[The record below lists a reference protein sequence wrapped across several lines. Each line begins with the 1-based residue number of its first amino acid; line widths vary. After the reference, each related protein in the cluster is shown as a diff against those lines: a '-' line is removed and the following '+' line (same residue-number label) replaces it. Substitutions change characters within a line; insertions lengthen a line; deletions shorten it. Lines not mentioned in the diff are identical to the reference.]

1 MANTTTSSRGGG
13 TVATVRDA
21 LDGIST
27 SLKHANYQLDSAG
40 PGYEPHPSQWASSAG
55 NFRAVCTG
63 AGELAGHLAGAI
75 DRWITDHPEE
85 AAGNLAVM
93 RTAVTDLKE
102 TSRTLVSVARQFGG
116 VRAGLDSTED

>member
-1 MANTTTSSRGGG
+1 MSGTTSSRGGG

-27 SLKHANYQLDSAG
+27 SLKHANYQLDTAG
-40 PGYEPHPSQWASSAG
+40 PGYEPRPAQWATSAG

-63 AGELAGHLAGAI
+63 ASELAGHLAGAI

-85 AAGNLAVM
+85 TGEHLAMMGTAAA
-93 RTAVTDLKE
+93 DLKE
-102 TSRTLVSVARQFGG
+102 TSRTLVALARQFGG
-116 VRAGLDSTED
+116 IQAGLDNIED